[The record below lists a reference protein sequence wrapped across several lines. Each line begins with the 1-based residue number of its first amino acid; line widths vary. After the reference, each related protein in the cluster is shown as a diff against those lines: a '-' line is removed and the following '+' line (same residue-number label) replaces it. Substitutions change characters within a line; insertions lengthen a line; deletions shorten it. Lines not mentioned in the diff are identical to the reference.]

1 MCLHN
6 LKTEK
11 PQIADKDIVVYKRLK
26 KSYEACPE
34 YDGKVFVAKISG
46 RRVKGHISI
55 QDDQMFLCQDELWGT
70 SCKDKKG
77 HDYSWILDQ
86 DVTNLKIGDKK
97 AKDGFITPYQFT
109 PIKLGETYTSSLKRV
124 GRYSFYIEKGLHS
137 YLEVPSKEE
146 MEKDEVLV
154 QCIIPKGSKYYEG
167 YFGSNP
173 SIASDTLKY
182 VKII

>member
-26 KSYEACPE
+26 KSYEVCPE
-34 YDGKVFVAKISG
+34 YDGKVFVAEISG

-55 QDDQMFLCQDELWGT
+55 QDGQMFLCQDELWGM

-77 HDYSWILDQ
+77 HDYSWMLDQ
-86 DVTNLKIGDKK
+86 YVTNLKIGDKK
-97 AKDGFITPYQFT
+97 AKDRFITPY
-109 PIKLGETYTSSLKRV
+109 E
-124 GRYSFYIEKGLHS
+124 IEKGLHS

-146 MEKDEVLV
+146 MEEDEVLV
-154 QCIIPKGSKYYEG
+154 QCIIPKGSEYYEG

-173 SIASDTLKY
+173 SIASDTIKY